1 MSSRF
6 APVRTF
12 LGRFVI
18 ALVVGSLLMAGVVAG
33 VDREIAHK
41 VDNIPTIDLTVAQP
55 PPEGANYLLVGVDN
69 LGGAP
74 EDPLAQ
80 QAFGNR
86 DKENNT
92 DTMMVVHLEPRAER
106 AIVVSF
112 PRDLYVNI
120 PGHGYNKLNAAFSF
134 GATTQERAQL
144 LIDTLY
150 QNFGVDVHHY
160 IELNFQSFVGLVNKL
175 GNISVYVPYQAK
187 DDFTGFGVPAG
198 GCWSLDGEA
207 SLRWVRSR
215 YLQYFNEQTGQ
226 WVYVN
231 DRAPDYSRIGRQQDF
246 MRKLAGLA
254 VQKSLNS
261 PFTANLVADEIIKN
275 LRVDDNFDTGTVF
288 DLIDAFRTLNP
299 DDTSALQ
306 FSKYLGTPA
315 KRQIGPDL
323 LDVLIPQVDVDAP
336 LIQRLNTFDQRPRPT
351 PAPSSIKIHVINA
364 TGRQDLWVPVK
375 QQLEEQGFVVTEAV
389 DTNLIRPK
397 FSTVKYAQGQADK
410 GKLLQRYVEPTPDL
424 APADSDLHGA
434 DIEIILGKNFTNI
447 AVPAD
452 ALVTT
457 TTTVNPD
464 QSAEEGELSAPVE
477 TPPSPDDIVLP
488 NPAPRG
494 AC

>member
-12 LGRFVI
+12 LGRFLI

-33 VDREIAHK
+33 VDREIRHK
-41 VDNIPTIDLTVAQP
+41 VASIPTLDLRVAKE

-69 LGGAP
+69 LGNADCD
-74 EDPLAQ
+74 ELVQ
-80 QAFGNR
+80 TAFGCR
-86 DKENNT
+86 TENNT

-120 PGHGYNKLNAAFSF
+120 PGHGYNKLNAAFSL
-134 GATTQERAQL
+134 GSTQKERSQL

-150 QNFGVDVHHY
+150 ANFGIDVHHY
-160 IELNFQSFVGLVNKL
+160 LELNFQSFVGLVNKL

-215 YLQYFNEQTGQ
+215 YLQYYDERTGQ
-226 WVYVN
+226 FVYAN
-231 DRAPDYSRIGRQQDF
+231 QSAPDLSRIGRQQEF

-275 LRVDDNFDTGTVF
+275 LAVDDQFDTSTVF

-306 FSKYLGTPA
+306 FETYQGTPA
-315 KRQIGPDL
+315 KRQIGSVMA
-323 LDVLIPQVDVDAP
+323 DVLIPQVAQGAP
-336 LIQRLNTFDQRPRPT
+336 LIQRLNTFDERAKPT
-351 PAPSSIKIHVINA
+351 PAPSTIKIHVINA

-389 DTNLIRPK
+389 DTNLIRPR
-397 FSTVKYAQGQADK
+397 FSTVKYASGQADK
-410 GKLLQRYVEPTPDL
+410 GKLLQRWLDPTPDL

-434 DIEIILGKNFTNI
+434 DVEIILGKNFSTI
-447 AVPAD
+447 VVPAD
-452 ALVTT
+452 AVAPT
-457 TTTVNPD
+457 TTTVGPE
-464 QSAEEGELSAPVE
+464 QSTEEGIIDTPVE
-477 TPPSPDDIVLP
+477 TPPPPEDIVLP

>member
-6 APVRTF
+6 DPVRTF
-12 LGRFVI
+12 LGRFLI

-33 VDREIAHK
+33 VDREIRHK
-41 VDNIPTIDLTVAQP
+41 VASIPTIDLKVAAE

-69 LGGAP
+69 LGGADCN
-74 EDPLAQ
+74 ELVVS
-80 QAFGNR
+80 AFGCR
-86 DKENNT
+86 KENNT

-120 PGHGYNKLNAAFSF
+120 PGHGYNKLNAAFSL
-134 GATTQERAQL
+134 GTTQQDRSQL
-144 LIDTLY
+144 LINTLH
-150 QNFGVDVHHY
+150 QNFGIDVHHY

-198 GCWSLDGEA
+198 GCWSLDGEK
-207 SLRWVRSR
+207 SLQWVRSR
-215 YLQYFNEQTGQ
+215 YLQYLNEQTGQ
-226 WVYVN
+226 WVYAN
-231 DRAPDYSRIGRQQDF
+231 QSAPDLSRIARQQEF

-275 LRVDDNFDTGTVF
+275 LNVDDNFDTSTVF

-306 FSKYLGTPA
+306 FETYQGTPA

-323 LDVLIPQVDVDAP
+323 LDVLIPQVEVDAP
-336 LIQRLNTFDQRPRPT
+336 LIERLNTFDERPRPT
-351 PAPSSIKIHVINA
+351 PAPSTIKIHVVNA

-389 DTNLIRPK
+389 DTNLIRPR
-397 FSTVKYAQGQADK
+397 FSTVKYASGQADK
-410 GKLLQRYVEPTPDL
+410 GKLLQRYLDPLPDL

-434 DIEIILGKNFTNI
+434 DVEIILGKNFTNI
-447 AVPAD
+447 AVPAGS
-452 ALVTT
+452 LVTT
-457 TTTVNPD
+457 TTTVNLD
-464 QSAEEGELSAPVE
+464 QAVEDGIIDTPVE
-477 TPPSPDDIVLP
+477 TPPPPQDVVLP

-494 AC
+494 DC